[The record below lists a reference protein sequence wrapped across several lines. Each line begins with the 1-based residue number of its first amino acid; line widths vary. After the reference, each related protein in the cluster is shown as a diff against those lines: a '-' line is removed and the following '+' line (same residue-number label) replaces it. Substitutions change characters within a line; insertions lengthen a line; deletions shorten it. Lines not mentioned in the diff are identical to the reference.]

1 MLSDTMNKLYP
12 LLVLCLWYNLACAQT
27 DTLFWFAAPEVSI
40 HNANF
45 DRPIIMRVI
54 TYGQPAQVTIS
65 QPAGGGMPPQVVN
78 IPANTLQSVDL
89 TAWIN
94 NIENQPANT
103 TLNYGLKVSSTANVT
118 IYYEVAST
126 QCQCNPEIFVL
137 KGQNALGTDFFIPS
151 QNFMD
156 NNPGYAPVPY
166 SAFDIVATQN
176 NTTIT
181 ITPNNPIVG
190 HAAGVPF
197 NITLNEGQTFSSTA
211 TSGLA
216 ANHLQGSRVTANKP
230 IAITV
235 KDDLLNGAMYGGCS
249 DLGGDQ
255 IVPISIVGTD
265 YVAMNSFLNGPGD
278 QLFITATQNGT
289 GISQNGVAVTTI
301 NAGQTYRLPVGGPST
316 FVQTTA
322 PAYVWQL
329 SGIGCEVGL
338 DILPPV
344 ICTGSNAVSI
354 TRTTTEDLYVNV
366 LVRTGGQ
373 GNFTV
378 NGSTTVITAGM
389 FTAVPGTSNQWFA
402 AQVLLPL
409 ASFPIGAPISISN
422 SSTLFHVGMIHGGPG
437 SGTRF
442 GYFSNFAKIDVNA
455 VAYTYDVCLGDTIR
469 LFADSILLASY
480 SWTGPGSFSSTAQ
493 NPVIPNA
500 QLVNAGNYIATA
512 TIIGCLST
520 PDTVSITVHVPDSVA
535 YPVSICPNTAYVL
548 PDGTVVNTS
557 GTYQSYFTNRFGCDS
572 IITTILTVS
581 NASINASNDTAICRG
596 DAAQLNATGGLT
608 YAWAP
613 ASSLN
618 DSTLANPVATP
629 TVTTSYVVSSKVPI
643 NNLMING
650 DFSAGNTGFSSSYV
664 YTPPPNTNEGQYWV
678 STNASVWN
686 GGMASCGDHTTG
698 SGNMLLVNGATTA
711 NVTMYCQTIN
721 VQPNTDYAF
730 STWLMT
736 LSAGNPAQLQFSING
751 SPIGSVFTASNSTC
765 IWQQFY
771 TIWNSGANTT
781 ATICI
786 LNQNTIAAA
795 NDFALD
801 DMMFAQLCTLTD
813 TVVVTVHYE
822 DTTIV
827 NDTICQ
833 GGTYTFPDG
842 ATSTVS
848 TTNTS
853 LLANQY
859 GCDSTVITNLTV
871 NPTPVSTVNDT
882 ICQGS
887 SYTLPGGTVVNTTG
901 NYTDT
906 LTTAAGCDSII
917 NTNLFV
923 SPSPVTTVNDTI
935 CQGISYT
942 LPSGNVVSTAG
953 NYSDTLQTAQGCDSI
968 INTSLFVLAIPVTDV
983 FDTICQGTT
992 YTLPN
997 GGVVNSTGNYTD
1009 TVSTLAGCDSAIVTH
1024 LFVTLPPTGD
1034 VYDTI
1039 CQGQNYTLPSGI
1051 VVSAAGSYADTV
1063 STIAG
1068 CDSVVVTHL
1077 TVNPTSAVTVN
1088 DTICSGS
1095 TYTLPDGTIVSTAG
1109 NYTSTFANQYGCDST
1124 ITTNLVVIA
1133 ITLTAQSTDALCN
1146 GDANGTVTATATGG
1160 VTPYTYTLSSGGN
1173 IIGTNNSGSFN
1184 NLIAANYTVDVTDN
1198 TGCTATS
1205 NITVSEPAALTVQ
1218 DNQVDVTCY
1227 GFIDGQIILT
1237 AAGGTGP
1244 YAYDVQG
1251 TTNTSGLFTQLAAGS
1266 YNYSVTDINNCTIS
1280 GTVTIT
1286 QPQQI
1291 LLSVNPDSATIK
1303 LSESVQLLATTNYD
1317 PNANYLWSPA
1327 NLLSCVTCPNPS
1339 ITTYQSVDLQVQV
1352 TVNVNGV
1359 DCYAEADVPI
1369 TVIPDYTIFIPNSFT
1384 PNADGLNDMF
1394 KLFGNIP
1401 AIKNIEVTVFNRIG
1415 EKVYQSYYAEFEWD
1429 GKYQGKYVDPGVY
1442 VYLVKATFL
1451 DNNTEKILKGGLTII
1466 R

>member
-1 MLSDTMNKLYP
+1 MNKFYP
-12 LLVLCLWYNLACAQT
+12 LLLLCLWYHVACAQT

-40 HNANF
+40 DNANF

-54 TYGQPAQVTIS
+54 TYGQAAQVTIS

-78 IPANTLQSVDL
+78 IAANTLQSVDL
-89 TAWIN
+89 TTWIN
-94 NIENQPANT
+94 NIENKPPNT
-103 TLNYGLKVSSTANVT
+103 TLNYGLKVSSTADVT

-151 QNFMD
+151 QNYMD
-156 NNPGYAPVPY
+156 NNPAYNPVPY

-197 NITLNEGQTFSSTA
+197 NITLNAGQTFSSTA

-289 GISQNGVAVTTI
+289 TISQNGAAVTTI
-301 NAGQTYRLPVGGPST
+301 NAGQTHRLPVGGPST
-316 FVQTTA
+316 FVQTSQ

-338 DILPPV
+338 DILPPIV
-344 ICTGSNAVSI
+344 CTGSSSVSI
-354 TRTTTEDLYVNV
+354 TRTTTENLYVNV
-366 LVRTGGQ
+366 LVRSGGQ

-378 NGSTTVITAGM
+378 NGSNAVITAGM
-389 FTAVPGTSNQWFA
+389 FTAVPGTGNQWFA

-409 ASFPIGAPISISN
+409 ASFPIGAPISITN
-422 SSTLFHVGMIHGGPG
+422 SSSLFHVGMIHGGPG

-442 GYFSNFAKIDVNA
+442 GYFSNFSKIDVNA
-455 VAYTYDVCLGDTIR
+455 VAFTTDVCLGDTIK
-469 LFADSILLASY
+469 LFCDTIVAATY
-480 SWTGPGSFSSTAQ
+480 SWTGPNGFNSALQ

-500 QLVNAGNYIATA
+500 QLVNAGEYIATA
-512 TIIGCLST
+512 TIVGCASS
-520 PDTVSITVHVPDSVA
+520 PDTVDITVHLPDSVA
-535 YPVSICPNTAYVL
+535 YPVTICPNTSYTL
-548 PDGTVVNTS
+548 PDGSIVNTS
-557 GTYQSYFTNRFGCDS
+557 GTYTNYFTNRFGCDS

-581 NASINASNDTAICRG
+581 NASISASNDTAVCRG
-596 DAAQLNATGGLT
+596 NSAQLGATGGLA
-608 YAWAP
+608 YAWSP

-618 DSTLANPVATP
+618 DSTLANPIATP
-629 TVTTSYVVSSKVPI
+629 TVTTGYVVSSKVPI
-643 NNLMING
+643 NNLMVNG

-771 TIWNSGANTT
+771 TIWNSGASTT

-813 TVVVTVHYE
+813 TVLVTVHNE
-822 DTTIV
+822 DSVIV

-842 ATSTVS
+842 STATAS

-853 LLANQY
+853 VLTNQN

-871 NPTPVSTVNDT
+871 NPTPVTTINDT

-887 SYTLPGGTVVNTTG
+887 SYTLPAGTIVTTSG
-901 NYTDT
+901 NYADT

-935 CQGISYT
+935 CQGVSYT
-942 LPSGNVVSTAG
+942 LPSGNIVNTAG

-968 INTSLFVLAIPVTDV
+968 VNTNLFVLPVPVTDV
-983 FDTICQGTT
+983 YDTICQGTT

-997 GGVVNSTGNYTD
+997 GGIVNSTGNYPD
-1009 TVSTLAGCDSAIVTH
+1009 TISTIAGCDSVIITH
-1024 LFVTLPPTGD
+1024 LFVTPPPTGD

-1039 CQGQNYTLPSGI
+1039 CQGQNYILPSGI
-1051 VVSAAGSYADTV
+1051 VVSAAGNYTDTV
-1063 STIAG
+1063 STLAG
-1068 CDSVVVTHL
+1068 CDSVLTTHL

-1095 TYTLPDGTIVSTAG
+1095 TYTLPDGTTVSTAG
-1109 NYTSTFANQYGCDST
+1109 TYTSTFTNQYGCDSI
-1124 ITTNLVVIA
+1124 ITTNLTIIT
-1133 ITLTAQSTDALCN
+1133 ITLTTQSTDALCA
-1146 GDANGTVTATATGG
+1146 GDANGTITATAAGG
-1160 VTPYTYTLSSGGN
+1160 ATPYTYTLSSGGN
-1173 IIGTNNSGSFN
+1173 VIGTNNTGSFN
-1184 NLIAANYTVDVTDN
+1184 TLTAATYTVSVTDN
-1198 TGCTATS
+1198 ASCSASGNA
-1205 NITVSEPAALTVQ
+1205 TVSEPVTLTVQ
-1218 DNQVDVTCY
+1218 DDQVNVTCY
-1227 GFIDGQIILT
+1227 GFSDGQLLLT
-1237 AAGGTGP
+1237 PSGGVTP
-1244 YAYDVQG
+1244 YIYSLPSS
-1251 TTNTSGLFTQLAAGS
+1251 TSSSGLFTQLAAGN
-1266 YNYSVTDINNCTIS
+1266 YNYTVTDSNNCTVN

-1286 QPQQI
+1286 EPQQI
-1291 LLSVNPDSATIK
+1291 ILNVNPDSATIK
-1303 LSESVQLLATTNYD
+1303 LSESVQLQATTNYD
-1317 PNANYLWSPA
+1317 PNANYNWSPA

-1339 ITTYQSVDLQVQV
+1339 ITTYQSVELQVQV
-1352 TVNVNGV
+1352 TVNINGA
-1359 DCYAEADVPI
+1359 DCYAEAEVPI

-1401 AIKNIEVTVFNRIG
+1401 AIKDIDISIFNRIG
-1415 EKVYQSYYAEFEWD
+1415 EKVYQTYDTEFEWD
-1429 GKYQGKYVDPGVY
+1429 GTYKGKLVDPGVY
-1442 VYLVKATFL
+1442 VYILKATFL
-1451 DNNTEKILKGGLTII
+1451 DNNTPKIYKGAITII